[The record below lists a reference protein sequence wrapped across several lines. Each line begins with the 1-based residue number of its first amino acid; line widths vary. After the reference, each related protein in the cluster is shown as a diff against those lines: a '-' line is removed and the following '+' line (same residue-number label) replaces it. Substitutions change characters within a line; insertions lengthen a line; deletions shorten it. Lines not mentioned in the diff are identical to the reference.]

1 MWEDSDGIHFA
12 HLTDARRVMSG
23 MKWRSQT
30 LFFPYKNLDF
40 FSSKIRIRGW
50 KIFDS
55 SGVVTNI
62 FLIFS
67 RSNGSY
73 MVEISSEGLVS
84 LLLTPPCQI
93 AIYLQKREEERYL
106 IKIFTFFLFLFPSRL
121 RVRRKKNKKEKGR
134 GRITNFPCIY
144 TFGKGGDFFINRSRI
159 ARIFHILMQASSH
172 SVESRN
178 VSLVAKWF

>member
-30 LFFPYKNLDF
+30 LFFPYKNQDF
-40 FSSKIRIRGW
+40 FPFQNPDSWSKN
-50 KIFDS
+50 KFDS

-84 LLLTPPCQI
+84 LLLTPLVR
-93 AIYLQKREEERYL
+93 LQSICKKREEERYL
-106 IKIFTFFLFLFPSRL
+106 IKIFTFFLFLFSSRL
-121 RVRRKKNKKEKGR
+121 SVRRKKE
-134 GRITNFPCIY
+134 
-144 TFGKGGDFFINRSRI
+144 
-159 ARIFHILMQASSH
+159 
-172 SVESRN
+172 
-178 VSLVAKWF
+178 